1 MKKTAILVGVLV
13 TVLLVGGYL
22 YFSGREYVLRFS
34 EAEIEETLA
43 NKLPMSKTYL
53 FIIQVTLDNPR
64 VLLEN
69 GSNRVNAGLDVK
81 LNVTIND
88 NTEPLGGSIDV
99 SGGVRYMPEEGQFF
113 LAEPIVE
120 QIRVQGISPVYTD
133 KVDVALTK
141 ALAEFYAE
149 RPIYTLSDFDAKQ
162 VAVQMVLKN
171 VIVENKELVI
181 TLGI

>member
-1 MKKTAILVGVLV
+1 MKKTAIVVSVLV
-13 TVLLVGGYL
+13 TVLLVGGYF
-22 YFSGREYVLRFS
+22 YFSGKEYVLRFS

-43 NKLPMSKTYL
+43 NKLPVTKTYL

-88 NTEPLGGSIDV
+88 NPEPLGGSIDV
-99 SGGVRYMPEEGQFF
+99 SGGVRYVPEEGQFF
-113 LAEPIVE
+113 LTKPIVE
-120 QIRVQGISPVYTD
+120 QIRVQGISPAYTD
-133 KVDVALTK
+133 KADAALTK

-162 VAVQMVLKN
+162 VAVQMVLKS